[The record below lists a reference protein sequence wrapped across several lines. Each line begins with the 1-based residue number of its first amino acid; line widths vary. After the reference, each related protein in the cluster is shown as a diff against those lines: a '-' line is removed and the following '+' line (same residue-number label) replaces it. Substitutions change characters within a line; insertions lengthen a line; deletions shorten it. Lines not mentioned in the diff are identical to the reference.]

1 MASVT
6 IFDQMSIGPHVQ
18 LIGLRARDTCKQWS
32 CDWSLVTSGDL
43 DLWIT
48 LILQVNVRTSLQL
61 FRSKLIVIAKQVS
74 NEFVTRERH
83 GKRIGLYIS
92 GAWTT
97 DRLGYSLQMS
107 CEHVSLELRP
117 KITETAVSSAYIQ

>member
-83 GKRIGLYIS
+83 GKRIGLYSTIF
-92 GAWTT
+92 GGLGGTT
-97 DRLGYSLQMS
+97 G
-107 CEHVSLELRP
+107 
-117 KITETAVSSAYIQ
+117 SASDSRSEGRGFDSH